1 MPTPQEERKKMVD
14 ELLAKIAPELMAE
27 LKKQVPGAAIR
38 LGVSEDD
45 LWFWLAG
52 TQGATVTTWVDP
64 SLSKAQ
70 EAEYMIEK
78 ASEMIE
84 MFRDQKAF

>member
-1 MPTPQEERKKMVD
+1 VSTPQEERKKTVD
-14 ELLAKIAPELMAE
+14 DLLAKIKPELMAE

-38 LGVSEDD
+38 LSVSEDD

-52 TQGATVTTWVDP
+52 AQGATVTTWVDP
-64 SLSKAQ
+64 SLSTAQ

-78 ASEMIE
+78 ASETIE
-84 MFRDQKAF
+84 MFRDQKPF

>member
-1 MPTPQEERKKMVD
+1 MPTPQDERKMMVD
-14 ELLAKIAPELMAE
+14 DLLGKIKPELMVE
-27 LKKQVPGAAIR
+27 LKKQVPGVAIK

-52 TQGATVTTWVDP
+52 SQGATVTTWVDP
-64 SLSKAQ
+64 TLTKAQ

-84 MFRDQKAF
+84 MFRDQKAY